1 MVGIGDVGARQRAK
15 HEKSGKDGNAGPA
28 RNVQRAMLQFSPV
41 LAALACL
48 TLPLSAA
55 SIADQLAAAKWTHH
69 AKAPGYSEGPTWLN
83 GEVFFC
89 SGALLKVDKTG
100 KVFPWLDISPAGTFL
115 RRDSQLL
122 IADNKHKALLSLATN
137 GVVSVL
143 ADQFEGQP
151 LNSLNDLTVDARGN
165 IYWTDPSGSSV
176 QKPVGNIFRLTPAG
190 KVTRAATGLAFPNG
204 VDVDPASKFLYF
216 IEPQSKKIL
225 RLALPAND
233 DAPLGPSEL
242 FYDLGGSGGDGCAF
256 DAAGNLWVAD
266 FHRPETK
273 KGRITVLSPDAKVLG
288 QLDVP
293 AQVVSNITF
302 GGANHDEIFCTTGTP
317 DGVFHAK
324 VGVKGFT
331 GHPGA
336 ELKALRTLATLPHEG
351 AHPLHARRFGVPG
364 NIGISRGWYV
374 WRKFDRATWTG
385 EFEHEGNGEIFTAKI
400 LPWTTTYRH
409 LTYGAHVDEPLP
421 GERVNCFFNPDGD
434 KRRGW
439 LVHYQDE
446 VCQMKGHNH
455 AWIIQ
460 SVKPGGREFSAQV
473 FAGDK
478 PFEDKPRDFQLATD
492 AKFFRHGQRAD
503 SPALKTGDRLY
514 FTWTKDGDRRVV
526 RLLTDDASLDAVKKI
541 EADAVAAR
549 IALEGLTGQIEAVD
563 GETVHFL
570 IHSSYW
576 SQGNQLKP
584 GQLVHLRAT
593 DAQFAPAGDAIE
605 AELVSRKN
613 LGTYGS
619 GVNETTLKL
628 KNPAD
633 AKKLAAWKKSQVVRV
648 IAK

>member
-1 MVGIGDVGARQRAK
+1 
-15 HEKSGKDGNAGPA
+15 
-28 RNVQRAMLQFSPV
+28 MLQFRPV

-48 TLPLSAA
+48 ALPLSAA

-89 SGALLKVDKTG
+89 SGALLKVDRTG
-100 KVFPWLDISPAGTFL
+100 KVFPWLDLSPAGTFL
-115 RRDSQLL
+115 RRDQQLL
-122 IADNKHKALLSLATN
+122 IVDNRHKAVLALATN

-143 ADQFEGQP
+143 ADQFEGKP
-151 LNSLNDLTVDARGN
+151 LRGLNDVTVDARGN
-165 IYWTDPSGSSV
+165 IYWTDPEGSSLA
-176 QKPVGNIFRLTPAG
+176 KPIGDIYRLSVAG
-190 KVTRAATGLAFPNG
+190 KVTRVAGGFAFPNG
-204 VDVDPASKFLYF
+204 LDVDPASKFLYL
-216 IEPQSKKIL
+216 IESQSKKIL

-233 DAPLGPSEL
+233 DAPLGAPEL
-242 FYDLGGSGGDGCAF
+242 FYDLGGSGGDGCVF
-256 DAAGNLWVAD
+256 DAEGNLWVAD
-266 FHRPETK
+266 FHRPDTK

-324 VGVKGFT
+324 VGVKGFA

-336 ELKALRTLATLPHEG
+336 VTGTLLSPISKTNVPTALPVPLRTLATLPHEG

-364 NIGISRGWYV
+364 NIGVSRGWYI

-400 LPWTTTYRH
+400 LPWATTYRH

-434 KRRGW
+434 KKRGW

-455 AWIIQ
+455 AWVIQ

-473 FAGDK
+473 YAGDK
-478 PFEDKPRDFQLATD
+478 PFEDKPRDFQFAAD
-492 AKFFRHGQRAD
+492 AKFFRNGQRTDA
-503 SPALKTGDRLY
+503 PALKTGDRLY
-514 FTWTKDGDRRVV
+514 FTWTKETTGRIV
-526 RLLTDDASLDAVKKI
+526 RLLTDDASLDLVKKI
-541 EADAVAAR
+541 ESDAVTAR
-549 IALEGLTGQIEAVD
+549 VAQEGMTGQVEAVN
-563 GETVHFL
+563 GEIVHFL
-570 IHSSYW
+570 LHSSYW
-576 SQGNQLKP
+576 HQGNQLKP
-584 GQLVHLRAT
+584 GQAVQLRAT
-593 DAQFAPAGDAIE
+593 DAQFNPVGEAIE
-605 AELVSRKN
+605 AELVTRKN

-633 AKKLAAWKKSQVVRV
+633 AKKLAAWKKSQVARLV
-648 IAK
+648 AK

>member
-1 MVGIGDVGARQRAK
+1 
-15 HEKSGKDGNAGPA
+15 
-28 RNVQRAMLQFSPV
+28 MLQLRSV
-41 LAALACL
+41 IAALACL
-48 TLPLSAA
+48 ALPISAA

-100 KVFPWLDISPAGTFL
+100 KVFPWLDIGPAGTLL
-115 RRDSQLL
+115 RRDGQILVV
-122 IADNKHKALLSLATN
+122 DNKHKAVLSLATN

-143 ADQFEGQP
+143 ADQFEGKP
-151 LNSLNDLTVDARGN
+151 LRGLNDVTVDARGN
-165 IYWTDPSGSSV
+165 IYWTDPEGSSLA
-176 QKPVGNIFRLTPAG
+176 KPVGDIYRLSVTG
-190 KVTRAATGLAFPNG
+190 KVMRVASGFAFPNG
-204 VDVDPASKFLYF
+204 LDVDPASKFLYL
-216 IEPQSKKIL
+216 IESQSKKIL

-233 DAPLGPSEL
+233 DAPLGTPEV
-242 FYDLGGSGGDGCAF
+242 FYDLGGSGGDGCVF
-256 DAAGNLWVAD
+256 DAEGNLWVAD

-288 QLDVP
+288 QIDVP

-324 VGVKGFT
+324 VGVKGFA

-336 ELKALRTLATLPHEG
+336 ELKPLRTLATSPHEG

-374 WRKFDRATWTG
+374 WRKFDRTTWTG

-400 LPWTTTYRH
+400 LPWATTYRH

-434 KRRGW
+434 KKRGW

-455 AWIIQ
+455 AWVIQ

-473 FAGDK
+473 YAGDK
-478 PFEDKPRDFQLATD
+478 PFEDKPRDFQFAAD
-492 AKFFRHGQRAD
+492 AKFFRNGQRTDA
-503 SPALKTGDRLY
+503 PALKTGDRLY
-514 FTWTKDGDRRVV
+514 FTWTKDGDRRIV
-526 RLLTDDASLDAVKKI
+526 RLLTDDASLDAMKRI
-541 EADAVAAR
+541 ETDAVASR
-549 IALEGLTGQIEAVD
+549 IARDGLTGQIELVTGD
-563 GETVHFL
+563 TVHFL

-576 SQGNQLKP
+576 FQGNLLKL
-584 GQLVHLRAT
+584 GQAVQLRAT
-593 DAQFAPAGDAIE
+593 DAQFAPTGDAIE
-605 AELVSRKN
+605 AELVTRKN

-628 KNPAD
+628 KNATD
-633 AKKLAAWKKSQVVRV
+633 AKKLAGWKKSQVSRLL
-648 IAK
+648 AK

>member
-1 MVGIGDVGARQRAK
+1 
-15 HEKSGKDGNAGPA
+15 
-28 RNVQRAMLQFSPV
+28 MLHLRSV
-41 LAALACL
+41 IAALACL
-48 TLPLSAA
+48 ALPISAA

-69 AKAPGYSEGPTWLN
+69 AKAPGYSEGPTWLS

-100 KVFPWLDISPAGTFL
+100 KVFPWLDIGPAGTLL
-115 RRDSQLL
+115 RRDGQILVV
-122 IADNKHKALLSLATN
+122 DNKHKAVLSLATN

-143 ADQFEGQP
+143 ADQFEGKP
-151 LNSLNDLTVDARGN
+151 LRGLNDVTVDARGN
-165 IYWTDPSGSSV
+165 IYWTDPEGSSLA
-176 QKPVGNIFRLTPAG
+176 KPVGDIYRLSVTG
-190 KVTRAATGLAFPNG
+190 KVMRVASGFAFPNG
-204 VDVDPASKFLYF
+204 LDVDPASKFLYL
-216 IEPQSKKIL
+216 IESQSKKIL

-233 DAPLGPSEL
+233 DAPLGTPEV
-242 FYDLGGSGGDGCAF
+242 FYDLGGSGGDGCVF
-256 DAAGNLWVAD
+256 DAEGNLWVAD

-288 QLDVP
+288 QIDVP

-324 VGVKGFT
+324 VGVKGFA

-336 ELKALRTLATLPHEG
+336 ELKPLRTLATSPHEG

-374 WRKFDRATWTG
+374 WRKFDRTTWTG

-400 LPWTTTYRH
+400 LPWATTYRH

-434 KRRGW
+434 KKRGW

-460 SVKPGGREFSAQV
+460 TVKPRGNEFSARV

-478 PFEDKPRDFQLATD
+478 PFEDKPRDFQFAAD
-492 AKFFRHGQRAD
+492 AKFFRNGQRTDA
-503 SPALKTGDRLY
+503 PALKTGDRLY
-514 FTWTKDGDRRVV
+514 FTWTKDGDRRIV
-526 RLLTDDASLDAVKKI
+526 RLLTDDASLDAVKRI
-541 EADAVAAR
+541 ETEAVASR
-549 IALEGLTGQIEAVD
+549 IARDGLTGQIELVTGD
-563 GETVHFL
+563 TVHFL

-576 SQGNQLKP
+576 FQGNQLKP

-593 DAQFAPAGDAIE
+593 DAQFAPTGEAIE
-605 AELVSRKN
+605 AELLTRKN

-628 KNPAD
+628 KNATD
-633 AKKLAAWKKSQVVRV
+633 AKKLAGWKKSQVSRLL
-648 IAK
+648 AK

>member
-1 MVGIGDVGARQRAK
+1 
-15 HEKSGKDGNAGPA
+15 
-28 RNVQRAMLQFSPV
+28 MLQLRLV
-41 LAALACL
+41 LAALLSL

-55 SIADQLAAAKWTHH
+55 SLAEQLSAAKWTHY
-69 AKAPGYSEGPTWLN
+69 AKAPGYSEGPTWLD

-89 SGALLKVDKTG
+89 SGALLKVDKSG
-100 KVFPWLDISPAGTFL
+100 KVFPWLDIGPAGTFL
-115 RRDSQLL
+115 RRDRQLL
-122 IADNKHKALLSLATN
+122 VVDNKHKAVLSLATN

-143 ADQFEGQP
+143 ADQFDGKP
-151 LNSLNDLTVDARGN
+151 LRGLNDVTVDARGN
-165 IYWTDPSGSSV
+165 IYWTDPEGSSLA
-176 QKPVGNIFRLTPAG
+176 KPVGDIYRLSVAG
-190 KVTRAATGLAFPNG
+190 KVTRVASGFAFPNG
-204 VDVDPASKFLYF
+204 LDVDPASKFLYL
-216 IEPQSKKIL
+216 IESQSKKIL
-225 RLALPAND
+225 RLALPASD
-233 DAPLGPSEL
+233 DAPLGAPEL
-242 FYDLGGSGGDGCAF
+242 FYDLGGSGGDGCVF

-302 GGANHDEIFCTTGTP
+302 GGADHDEIFCTTGTP

-324 VGVKGFT
+324 VGVKGFA

-336 ELKALRTLATLPHEG
+336 ELKPLRTLATAPHEG

-385 EFEHEGNGEIFTAKI
+385 EFEHEGNGEVFTAKI
-400 LPWTTTYRH
+400 LPWATTYRH

-446 VCQMKGHNH
+446 LCQMKGHDH
-455 AWIIQ
+455 AWVVQ
-460 SVKPGGREFSAQV
+460 TVKPGGREFSAQV
-473 FAGDK
+473 YAGDK
-478 PFEDKPRDFQLATD
+478 PFEDRPRDFQFAAD
-492 AKFFRHGQRAD
+492 AKFFRHGQRTDA
-503 SPALKTGDRLY
+503 PALKSGDRLY

-526 RLLTDDASLDAVKKI
+526 RLVSDDASLDVVKKI
-541 EADAVAAR
+541 ESDAVAAR
-549 IALEGLTGQIEAVD
+549 VAQEGLTGQIEAVD
-563 GETVHFL
+563 GDTVHFL

-576 SQGNQLKP
+576 FQANQLKP
-584 GQLVHLRAT
+584 GTALQLRAT
-593 DAQFAPAGDAIE
+593 DAQFAPMGDAIE
-605 AELVSRKN
+605 AELLTRKN

-619 GVNETTLKL
+619 GVSETTLKL
-628 KNPAD
+628 KQVTD
-633 AKKLAAWKKSQVVRV
+633 AKKLAGWKKSQVVRV
-648 IAK
+648 IAR

>member
-1 MVGIGDVGARQRAK
+1 
-15 HEKSGKDGNAGPA
+15 
-28 RNVQRAMLQFSPV
+28 MLQLRLA

-48 TLPLSAA
+48 ALPLRAA
-55 SIADQLAAAKWTHH
+55 SIADQLATAKWTHH
-69 AKAPGYSEGPTWLN
+69 AQGPGYSEGPTWQN
-83 GEVFFC
+83 GEVYFC
-89 SGALLKVDKTG
+89 SGALLKVTAAG
-100 KVFPWLDISPAGTFL
+100 KVFPWLDLSPAGTFL
-115 RRDSQLL
+115 RRDGQILVV
-122 IADNKHKALLSLATN
+122 DNKHKAVLALATN

-143 ADQFEGQP
+143 ADQFEGKP
-151 LNSLNDLTVDARGN
+151 LRGLNDVTVDARGN
-165 IYWTDPSGSSV
+165 IYWTDPEGSSLA
-176 QKPVGNIFRLTPAG
+176 KPVGDIYRLSVAG
-190 KVTRAATGLAFPNG
+190 KVTRVASGFAFPNG
-204 VDVDPASKFLYF
+204 LDVDPASRFLYI
-216 IEPQSKKIL
+216 IESQSKKIL
-225 RLALPAND
+225 RLTLPASD
-233 DAPLGPSEL
+233 DAPLGPPEL
-242 FYDLGGSGGDGCAF
+242 FYDLGGSGGDGCVF

-293 AQVVSNITF
+293 AQVVSNVTF

-324 VGVKGFT
+324 VGVKGFA

-336 ELKALRTLATLPHEG
+336 ELKPLRTLATQPHEG

-400 LPWTTTYRH
+400 LPWATTYRH

-446 VCQMKGHNH
+446 LCQMKGHNH

-478 PFEDKPRDFQLATD
+478 PFEEKPRDFTLAAD
-492 AKFFRHGQRAD
+492 AQFFRHGQRTD
-503 SPALKTGDRLY
+503 SPALKPGDRLY
-514 FTWTKDGDRRVV
+514 FTWTKEATGRVV
-526 RLLTDDASLDAVKKI
+526 RLVADDASLDAVKKI
-541 EADAVAAR
+541 ETDAVAAR
-549 IALEGLTGQIEAVD
+549 IARDGLTGQVELVSGD
-563 GETVHFL
+563 TVHFL

-576 SQGNQLKP
+576 FQGNQLKP
-584 GQLVHLRAT
+584 GQLVQLRAT
-593 DAQFAPAGDAIE
+593 DAQFNPTGDPIE
-605 AELVSRKN
+605 AELVTRKN

-628 KNPAD
+628 KNTAD
-633 AKKLAAWKKSQVVRV
+633 AKKLAGWKKSQ
-648 IAK
+648 IARILAR

>member
-1 MVGIGDVGARQRAK
+1 
-15 HEKSGKDGNAGPA
+15 
-28 RNVQRAMLQFSPV
+28 MLRLRLV

-48 TLPLSAA
+48 ALPLRAA
-55 SIADQLAAAKWTHH
+55 SIADQFAVAKWTHY

-89 SGALLKVDKTG
+89 SGSLLKVDKAG
-100 KVFPWLDISPAGTFL
+100 KVFPWLDINPAGTFL
-115 RRDSQLL
+115 RRDGQ
-122 IADNKHKALLSLATN
+122 IVIVDNKHKAVLALATN
-137 GVVSVL
+137 GFVSVL
-143 ADQFEGQP
+143 ADQFEGKP
-151 LNSLNDLTVDARGN
+151 LRGLNDVTVDARGN
-165 IYWTDPSGSSV
+165 IYWTDPEGSSLA
-176 QKPVGNIFRLTPAG
+176 KPVGDIYRLSVAG
-190 KVTRAATGLAFPNG
+190 KVTRVAGGFAFPNG
-204 VDVDPASKFLYF
+204 LDVDPASRFLYL
-216 IEPQSKKIL
+216 IESQSKKIL

-233 DAPLGPSEL
+233 DAPLGPPEL
-242 FYDLGGSGGDGCAF
+242 FYDLGGSGGDGCVF
-256 DAAGNLWVAD
+256 DAEGNFWVAD
-266 FHRPETK
+266 FHRPDTK
-273 KGRITVLSPDAKVLG
+273 QGRITVLSPEAKVLG

-324 VGVKGFT
+324 VGVKGFA

-336 ELKALRTLATLPHEG
+336 ELKPLRPLATLPHEG

-364 NIGISRGWYV
+364 NIGISRGWYI

-400 LPWTTTYRH
+400 LPWATTYRH

-434 KRRGW
+434 KKRGW

-446 VCQMKGHNH
+446 VCQMKGHGH
-455 AWIIQ
+455 AWVIQ

-478 PFEDKPRDFQLATD
+478 PFEDKPRDFTLAADVKVFRNGQRTD
-492 AKFFRHGQRAD
+492 A
-503 SPALKTGDRLY
+503 PALKTGDRLY
-514 FTWTKDGDRRVV
+514 FTWTKDADRRVV
-526 RLLTDDASLDAVKKI
+526 RLVTDDASLDAVKKI
-541 EADAVAAR
+541 ESDQITAR
-549 IALEGLTGQIEAVD
+549 IAQEGLTGQIEAVN

-576 SQGNQLKP
+576 FQGNLLKP
-584 GQLVHLRAT
+584 GQTLQLRAT
-593 DAQFAPAGDAIE
+593 DAQFAPTGDAME
-605 AELVSRKN
+605 AELVTRKN

-633 AKKLAAWKKSQVVRV
+633 AKKLAAWKKSQVVRLL
-648 IAK
+648 AK

>member
-1 MVGIGDVGARQRAK
+1 
-15 HEKSGKDGNAGPA
+15 
-28 RNVQRAMLQFSPV
+28 MLQFRPV
-41 LAALACL
+41 LATLACL
-48 TLPLSAA
+48 ALPLSAA
-55 SIADQLAAAKWTHH
+55 SIDDQLAAAKWTHH

-143 ADQFEGQP
+143 AEQFEGQL

-176 QKPVGNIFRLTPAG
+176 QKPVGNVFRLTPAG
-190 KVTRAATGLAFPNG
+190 KVTRVATGFAFPNG
-204 VDVDPASKFLYF
+204 LDVDPAGKFLYL
-216 IEPQSKKIL
+216 IESQSKKIL

-233 DAPLGPSEL
+233 NAPLGAPEV
-242 FYDLGGSGGDGCAF
+242 FYELGGSGGDGCVF
-256 DAAGNLWVAD
+256 DAEGNLWVAD
-266 FHRPETK
+266 FHRPDTK
-273 KGRITVLSPDAKVLG
+273 QGRITVLSPEAKVLG

-302 GGANHDEIFCTTGTP
+302 GGANHDEIYCTTGTP

-324 VGVKGFT
+324 VGVRGFT

-336 ELKALRTLATLPHEG
+336 ELKPLRTLATLPHEG

-364 NIGISRGWYV
+364 NIGVSRGWYI

-400 LPWTTTYRH
+400 LPWATTYRH
-409 LTYGAHVDEPLP
+409 LTYGAHVDEPLL
-421 GERVNCFFNPDGD
+421 GERVNCFFNPDND

-446 VCQMKGHNH
+446 LCQMKGHNH
-455 AWIIQ
+455 AWVIQ

-473 FAGDK
+473 YAGDK
-478 PFEDKPRDFQLATD
+478 PFEDKPRDFQLAPDAKLFRNGKHTD
-492 AKFFRHGQRAD
+492 A
-503 SPALKTGDRLY
+503 PALKTGDRLY
-514 FTWTKDGDRRVV
+514 FTWTKETDRRIV
-526 RLLTDDASLDAVKKI
+526 RLLTDDASLDLVKKI
-541 EADAVAAR
+541 ESDAVTAR
-549 IALEGLTGQIEAVD
+549 VAQQGMTGQVEAVN

-570 IHSSYW
+570 LHSSYW
-576 SQGNQLKP
+576 HQGNQLKP
-584 GQLVHLRAT
+584 GQTVQLRAT
-593 DAQFAPAGDAIE
+593 DAQFNPVGEAIE
-605 AELVSRKN
+605 AELVTRKN

-633 AKKLAAWKKSQVVRV
+633 ARKLAAWKKSQIVRL

>member
-1 MVGIGDVGARQRAK
+1 
-15 HEKSGKDGNAGPA
+15 
-28 RNVQRAMLQFSPV
+28 MLRFSPT

-48 TLPLSAA
+48 ALPLSAA
-55 SIADQLAAAKWTHH
+55 SIADQFANAKWTHH
-69 AKAPGYSEGPTWLN
+69 AQAPGYSEGPTWLN

-89 SGALLKVDKTG
+89 SGALLKVDKAG
-100 KVFPWLDISPAGTFL
+100 KVFPWLDLSPAGTFL
-115 RRDSQLL
+115 RRDQQLL
-122 IADNKHKALLSLATN
+122 IVDNRHKAVLSLATN

-143 ADQFEGQP
+143 ADQFEGKP
-151 LNSLNDLTVDARGN
+151 LRGLNDVTVDARGN
-165 IYWTDPSGSSV
+165 IYWTDPEGSSLA
-176 QKPVGNIFRLTPAG
+176 KPVGDIYRLNPAG
-190 KVTRAATGLAFPNG
+190 KVSRVASGFAFPNG
-204 VDVDPASKFLYF
+204 LDVDPASRFLHL
-216 IEPQSKKIL
+216 IESQSKKIL

-233 DAPLGPSEL
+233 DAPLGPPEV
-242 FYDLGGSGGDGCAF
+242 FHDLGGSGGDGCAF

-273 KGRITVLSPDAKVLG
+273 KGRITVLSSEGKVLG

-324 VGVKGFT
+324 VGVKGFA

-336 ELKALRTLATLPHEG
+336 ELKPLRTLATLPHEG

-364 NIGISRGWYV
+364 NIGISRGWYI

-385 EFEHEGNGEIFTAKI
+385 EFEHEGNGEIFAAKI
-400 LPWTTTYRH
+400 LPWATTYRH

-434 KRRGW
+434 KKRGW

-446 VCQMKGHNH
+446 LCQMKGHGH
-455 AWIIQ
+455 AWVIQ
-460 SVKPGGREFSAQV
+460 SVKPSGREFSAQV

-478 PFEDKPRDFQLATD
+478 VFENKPRDFTLATD
-492 AKFFRHGQRAD
+492 AKFFRNGQRTDA
-503 SPALKTGDRLY
+503 PALKTGDRLY
-514 FTWTKDGDRRVV
+514 FTWTKETDRRIV
-526 RLLTDDASLDAVKKI
+526 RLLTDDASLDLVKKI
-541 EADAVAAR
+541 ESDAVAAR
-549 IALEGLTGQIEAVD
+549 VAQEGMTGQVEAVN
-563 GETVHFL
+563 GEIVHFL
-570 IHSSYW
+570 LHSSYW
-576 SQGNQLKP
+576 HQGNQLKP
-584 GQLVHLRAT
+584 GMALQLRAT
-593 DAQFAPAGDAIE
+593 DAQFAPIGDAIE
-605 AELVSRKN
+605 AELVTRKN

-633 AKKLAAWKKSQVVRV
+633 TKKLAGWKKSQVVRV
-648 IAK
+648 IVK

>member
-1 MVGIGDVGARQRAK
+1 
-15 HEKSGKDGNAGPA
+15 
-28 RNVQRAMLQFSPV
+28 MLQLRSV
-41 LAALACL
+41 IAALACL

-89 SGALLKVDKTG
+89 SGALLKVNKAG
-100 KVFPWLDISPAGTFL
+100 KVFPWLDIGPAGTFL
-115 RRDSQLL
+115 RRDKQLL
-122 IADNKHKALLSLATN
+122 IVDNKHKALLSLATN
-137 GVVSVL
+137 DVVSVL

-165 IYWTDPSGSSV
+165 IYWTDPGGSSA
-176 QKPVGNIFRLTPAG
+176 QKPVGNIFRLSTTG
-190 KVTRAATGLAFPNG
+190 KVTRVATGFAFPNG
-204 VDVDPASKFLYF
+204 LDVDPASKFLYL
-216 IEPQSKKIL
+216 IESQSKKIL

-233 DAPLGPSEL
+233 DAPLGAPEV
-242 FYDLGGSGGDGCAF
+242 FYDLGGSGGDGCVF
-256 DAAGNLWVAD
+256 DAEGNLWVAD

-324 VGVKGFT
+324 VGVKGFA

-336 ELKALRTLATLPHEG
+336 ELKPLRTLATLPHEG

-364 NIGISRGWYV
+364 NIGISRGWYI

-400 LPWTTTYRH
+400 LPWATTYRH

-421 GERVNCFFNPDGD
+421 GERMNCFFNPDGD

-473 FAGDK
+473 YAGDK
-478 PFEDKPRDFQLATD
+478 PFEDKPRDVQLATD
-492 AKFFRHGQRAD
+492 AKFFRNGQRTET
-503 SPALKTGDRLY
+503 PALKAGDRLY
-514 FTWTKDGDRRVV
+514 FTWTKEADRRVV
-526 RLLTDDASLDAVKKI
+526 RLITDDASLDAVKKI
-541 EADAVAAR
+541 EAEAVAAR
-549 IALEGLTGQIEAVD
+549 IAKEGLTGQIEAID
-563 GETVHFL
+563 GDTVHFL

-576 SQGNQLKP
+576 FQGNQLKP
-584 GQLVHLRAT
+584 GAALQLRAT
-593 DAQFAPAGDAIE
+593 DAQFAPTGDAVE
-605 AELVSRKN
+605 AELLTRKN

-633 AKKLAAWKKSQVVRV
+633 AKKLAAWKKSPVVRL

>member
-1 MVGIGDVGARQRAK
+1 
-15 HEKSGKDGNAGPA
+15 
-28 RNVQRAMLQFSPV
+28 MLQLS
-41 LAALACL
+41 LAFAAVACL
-48 TLPLSAA
+48 ALPLSAA
-55 SIADQLAAAKWTHH
+55 SIAEQLAAAKWTHH
-69 AKAPGYSEGPTWLN
+69 AHAPGYSEGPTWLN
-83 GEVFFC
+83 GEIFFC
-89 SGALLKVDKTG
+89 SGALLKVDKAG
-100 KVFPWLDISPAGTFL
+100 RVFPWLDLNPAGTFL
-115 RRDSQLL
+115 RRDQQLL
-122 IADNKHKALLSLATN
+122 IVDNKHKAVLALATN
-137 GVVSVL
+137 GVVAVL
-143 ADQFEGQP
+143 ADQFEGKP
-151 LNSLNDLTVDARGN
+151 LRSLNDVTVDARGN
-165 IYWTDPSGSSV
+165 IYWTDPEGSSAA
-176 QKPVGNIFRLTPAG
+176 KPVGDIYRLSGSG
-190 KVTRAATGLAFPNG
+190 KVTRVASGFAFPNG
-204 VDVDPASKFLYF
+204 LDVDPASKFLYL
-216 IEPQSKKIL
+216 IESQSKKIL

-233 DAPLGPSEL
+233 EAPLGTPEV
-242 FYDLGGSGGDGCAF
+242 FHDLGGSGGDGCVF

-266 FHRPETK
+266 FHRPDTK

-324 VGVKGFT
+324 VGVKGFA

-336 ELKALRTLATLPHEG
+336 ELKPLRTLAPQPHEG

-364 NIGISRGWYV
+364 NIGVSRGWYI

-400 LPWTTTYRH
+400 LPWATTYRH

-434 KRRGW
+434 QRRGW

-446 VCQMKGHNH
+446 LCQMKGHNH
-455 AWIIQ
+455 AWVIQ

-478 PFEDKPRDFQLATD
+478 PFEEKPRDFTLATD
-492 AKFFRHGQRAD
+492 AQFFRHGQRTD
-503 SPALKTGDRLY
+503 SPALKPGDRLY
-514 FTWTKDGDRRVV
+514 FTWTKETAGRVV
-526 RLLTDDASLDAVKKI
+526 RLIADDASLDAVKKI
-541 EADAVAAR
+541 EADVVAAR
-549 IALEGLTGQIEAVD
+549 TARDGLTGQVELVSGD
-563 GETVHFL
+563 TVHFL

-584 GQLVHLRAT
+584 GQLVQLRAT
-593 DAQFAPAGDAIE
+593 DAQFNPTGEAIE

-628 KNPAD
+628 KHPAD
-633 AKKLAAWKKSQVVRV
+633 AKKLAGWKKSQ
-648 IAK
+648 IARILAR